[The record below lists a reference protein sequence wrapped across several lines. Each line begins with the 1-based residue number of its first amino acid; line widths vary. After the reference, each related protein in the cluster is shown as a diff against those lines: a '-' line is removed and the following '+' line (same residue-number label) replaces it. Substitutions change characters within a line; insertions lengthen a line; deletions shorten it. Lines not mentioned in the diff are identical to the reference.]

1 MIFHRSIIKTY
12 LEAKGCIYFLKNC
25 RVVVGEGGGLTNM
38 YLLPPSLKK
47 ITISRSNH
55 SPGPRVW
62 SNQPFPEKIPTKAA
76 ALSLLMIS
84 LCFLTKL
91 AP

>member
-12 LEAKGCIYFLKNC
+12 LEAKGCIYCVKNC
-25 RVVVGEGGGLTNM
+25 RVVVGEGSGLTNV

-62 SNQPFPEKIPTKAA
+62 SNQPFPG
-76 ALSLLMIS
+76 
-84 LCFLTKL
+84 KL
-91 AP
+91 FQMCPMFEVVMKES